1 MQGGFRIFVS
11 SVQDEF
17 AEERRRLKAWLTT
30 DLFLSRFVE
39 NVFLFEDVPS
49 RGHCPRD
56 VYLDEVKNADIYI
69 GLVGSQYYGKT
80 SAKSG
85 VSATEQEY
93 DAAEQAGCERWIY
106 LKAVD
111 SREKKANA
119 FVDRVNRDVTRTI
132 FDSFDDLRSAVYSSF
147 VAFLDRRELIEVGD
161 FDKSVCREM
170 TVSDVSDECV
180 KWYLAE
186 MSMRKR
192 KAALPLSTTAEE
204 LFTRL
209 GLMKGN
215 RYTWAAALCFSKNPQ
230 QWSYR
235 TTLKCAWNEGVEY
248 GRPFLDTDKFEGN
261 LFELM
266 RQGVDFVTSHIA
278 QSRGLRTESFQ
289 APMRFELPR
298 EAVEEAL
305 VNALVHRDWRLSA
318 SVEVRLFA
326 DRVEIWNPG
335 ALPEGITISKLYETH
350 SSYPVN
356 ELVLKVFD
364 FAGIIESLGTGIGRM
379 IDACRKSGLPDPTWE
394 QRGSSFVVTIW
405 KDMWT
410 EARLSELG
418 LTERQK
424 QAVRALKMSR
434 QMAASD
440 YMALTGVARNTATRD
455 LQKLVS
461 LKVFAPSGKGKHTI
475 YSLNRLCTIYAP
487 YAPSS
492 VKQSDNSV
500 FSAFDRGNGDINA
513 SSNEGLKGK
522 KPQNE
527 GINEGLKFDVF
538 RLILENPGCRV
549 PFFIERLAI
558 SRATAERT
566 IAALIAVGK
575 VEHRGSKKTGGY
587 YAVNP
592 HKGNHEPT
600 L

>member
-1 MQGGFRIFVS
+1 MIQKKFRIFVS

-17 AEERRRLKAWLTT
+17 AEERRRLKAWLSS
-30 DLFLSRFVE
+30 DMFLSRFVE
-39 NVFLFEDVPS
+39 SVFLFEDVPS
-49 RGHCPRD
+49 RGNPPAD
-56 VYLDEVKNADIYI
+56 VFLDEVKNSDIYI
-69 GLVGSQYYGKT
+69 GLVGSQYYGRS
-80 SAKSG
+80 SAKRG
-85 VSATEQEY
+85 LSATELEY
-93 DAAEQAGCERWIY
+93 DAAGQAGCERWIY

-111 SREKKANA
+111 NREKKADA
-119 FVDRVNRDVTRTI
+119 FVDRVNRDVTRTLFVT
-132 FDSFDDLRSAVYSSF
+132 FDNLRSAVYASF
-147 VAFLDRRELIEVGD
+147 VAFLDRSELIEVGD

-170 TVSDVSDECV
+170 TATDVSDECV

-186 MSMRKR
+186 MSIRKR
-192 KAALPLSTTAEE
+192 KAALPLSTTADE

-335 ALPEGITISKLYETH
+335 ALPEGITIPKLYETH
-350 SSYPVN
+350 ASYPVN

-379 IDACRKSGLPDPTWE
+379 IDACRKNGLPDPTWE

-410 EARLSELG
+410 EARLREVG
-418 LTERQK
+418 TT
-424 QAVRALKMSR
+424 SR
-434 QMAASD
+434 QLLAIPFIKTNHAISVAD
-440 YMALTGVARNTATRD
+440 YMEITGVKRNTATADLVAMTKSGVLKRTGAGRGSTYL
-455 LQKLVS
+455 LQK
-461 LKVFAPSGKGKHTI
+461 
-475 YSLNRLCTIYAP
+475 CTINAQN
-487 YAPSS
+487 APSS
-492 VKQSDNSV
+492 AKSPDNSR
-500 FSAFDRGNGDINA
+500 FPTFNRGNADIST
-513 SSNEGLKGK
+513 SSDEGLKGN
-522 KPQNE
+522 KPQNEGLNE

-549 PFFIERLAI
+549 PFLIKKLSV
-558 SRATAERT
+558 SRATVERA
-566 IAALIAVGK
+566 IPALISVGK
-575 VEHRGSKKTGGY
+575 IEHRGSKKTGGY
-587 YAVNP
+587 YPV
-592 HKGNHEPT
+592 KRK
-600 L
+600 